1 MKFQAFFDIPPLN
14 KTRAAQ
20 FQARIDNKTKPL
32 GALGQLEPLALQLA
46 LILSADAQTKITL
59 THPQMLIFAGD
70 HGIAA
75 EGVSIAPSEVT
86 GQMVANFAH
95 GGAAINVFCRTLGWA
110 LSVVDCGILV
120 APAAELNVHSQRL
133 GTTTEPFHLKPAMT
147 REQLE
152 QGFTYAN
159 ALIEHKLSGS
169 SNVFAFGE
177 MGIGNT
183 SAAAAIFSAISG
195 LPPQQTVG
203 KGTGV
208 NDEIV
213 LKKQQLIE
221 QALALHS
228 EHFDTPLD
236 VLQRLGGF
244 EIVQM
249 VASMLCVARAQKV
262 IIVDG
267 FIATAA
273 ALIAVK
279 LAPNAKEYMVFA
291 HCSGEQGHQ
300 KMLAYLDVI
309 PLLNLGL
316 RLGEGTGAALML
328 PLLQSAAAFFND
340 MASFTDAKVTEVNG

>member
-1 MKFQAFFDIPPLN
+1 MTFQAFFDISPVS
-14 KTRAAQ
+14 KTRSAQ
-20 FQARIDNKTKPL
+20 YQARIDNKTKPL

-46 LILSADAQTKITL
+46 LILSSGEQDTITL
-59 THPQMLIFAGD
+59 SQPQMLVFAGD

-95 GGAAINVFCRTLGWA
+95 GGAAVNVFCRTLGWA

-120 APAAELNVHSQRL
+120 APAADLNVYSQRL

-152 QGFTYAN
+152 QGFIYAKT
-159 ALIEHKLSGS
+159 LIENKLQSGA
-169 SNVFAFGE
+169 NVFAFGE

-195 LPPQQTVG
+195 LSPLQTVG

-228 EHFDTPLD
+228 EHLNTPLD

-249 VASMLCVARAQKV
+249 VASMLCVAKAQKV
-262 IIVDG
+262 IVVDG

-279 LAPNAKEYMVFA
+279 LAPSVKDYMVFA

-300 KMLAYLDVI
+300 KMLAYLDVQ

-316 RLGEGTGAALML
+316 RLGEGTGAALTL

-340 MASFTDAKVTEVNG
+340 MASFSDANVTEVN

>member
-1 MKFQAFFDIPPLN
+1 MTFQAFFDISPVS
-14 KTRAAQ
+14 KTRSAQ
-20 FQARIDNKTKPL
+20 YQARIDNKTKPL

-46 LILSADAQTKITL
+46 LILSSGEQDTITL
-59 THPQMLIFAGD
+59 SQPQMLVFAGD

-120 APAAELNVHSQRL
+120 APAADLNVHSQRL
-133 GTTTEPFHLKPAMT
+133 GNTTEPFHVKPAMT

-152 QGFTYAN
+152 QGFAYAN
-159 ALIEHKLSGS
+159 TLIESKLQSGA
-169 SNVFAFGE
+169 NVFAFGE

-183 SAAAAIFSAISG
+183 SAAAATFSAISG
-195 LPPQQTVG
+195 LSPHQTVG

-213 LKKQQLIE
+213 LKKQKLIE

-228 EHFDTPLD
+228 EHLNTPLD

-249 VASMLCVARAQKV
+249 VASMLCVAKAQKV
-262 IIVDG
+262 IVVDG

-279 LAPNAKEYMVFA
+279 LAPSVKDYMVFA

-300 KMLAYLDVI
+300 KMLAYLDVQ

-316 RLGEGTGAALML
+316 RLGEGTGAALTL

-340 MASFTDAKVTEVNG
+340 MASFSDANVTEVN

>member
-1 MKFQAFFDIPPLN
+1 MTFQAFFDIPPVS
-14 KTRAAQ
+14 KTRSAQ
-20 FQARIDNKTKPL
+20 YQTRIDNKTKPL

-46 LILSADAQTKITL
+46 LILSSGEKDAITL
-59 THPQMLIFAGD
+59 TQPQMLVYAGD

-120 APAAELNVHSQRL
+120 APAADLNVHSQRL
-133 GTTTEPFHLKPAMT
+133 GATTEPFHIKPAMT
-147 REQLE
+147 RAQLE
-152 QGFTYAN
+152 QGFAYAN
-159 ALIEHKLSGS
+159 TLIENKLQSGA
-169 SNVFAFGE
+169 NVFAFGE

-195 LPPQQTVG
+195 LSPQQTVG

-228 EHFDTPLD
+228 EHLNTPLD

-249 VASMLCVARAQKV
+249 VASMLYVAKAQKV
-262 IIVDG
+262 IVVDG

-279 LAPNAKEYMVFA
+279 LAPSVKDYMVFA

-300 KMLAYLDVI
+300 KMLAYLDVQ

-316 RLGEGTGAALML
+316 RLGEGTGAALTL

-340 MASFTDAKVTEVNG
+340 MASFSDANVTEVN

>member
-1 MKFQAFFDIPPLN
+1 MTFQAFFDIPPVS
-14 KTRAAQ
+14 KTRSAQ
-20 FQARIDNKTKPL
+20 YQARIDNKTKPL

-46 LILSADAQTKITL
+46 LILSSGEQDTITL
-59 THPQMLIFAGD
+59 SQPQMLVFAGD

-120 APAAELNVHSQRL
+120 APAADLNVHSQRL
-133 GTTTEPFHLKPAMT
+133 GATTEPFHIKPAMT
-147 REQLE
+147 RAQLE
-152 QGFTYAN
+152 QGFAYAN
-159 ALIEHKLSGS
+159 TLIENKLQSGA
-169 SNVFAFGE
+169 NVFAFGE

-195 LPPQQTVG
+195 LSPQQTVG

-228 EHFDTPLD
+228 EHLNTPLD

-249 VASMLCVARAQKV
+249 VASMLYVAKAQKV
-262 IIVDG
+262 IVVDG

-279 LAPNAKEYMVFA
+279 LAPSVKDYMVFA

-300 KMLAYLDVI
+300 KMLAYLDVQ

-316 RLGEGTGAALML
+316 RLGEGTGAALTL

-340 MASFTDAKVTEVNG
+340 MASFSDANVTEVN